1 MGAILLSCR
10 IWNVLAC
17 GSRATGAMDKQSL
30 QLDLAHQKG
39 PEIPLHG
46 IIVLVGGYCTGGEI
60 SLGGIFTRGIFNLF
74 ACNSTTESAVVK

>member
-1 MGAILLSCR
+1 
-10 IWNVLAC
+10 
-17 GSRATGAMDKQSL
+17 MDKQSL